1 MIELTILEQRRAS
14 FWRRREH
21 ERLSPRYL
29 LRESDELMFWLEE
42 CLVQGLRI
50 VPGWIMPRL
59 VRLLA
64 RADAELPRKLEGERR
79 PAAVMEILYQAQE
92 RLMEQ
97 SVNSRRPGRII
108 PLFRPGA
115 RRLLPEGEACLPQR

>member
-14 FWRRREH
+14 YWRRRDH
-21 ERLSPRYL
+21 ERPSPRHL
-29 LRESDELMFWLEE
+29 LHESDELMYWLEE

-50 VPGWIMPRL
+50 VPGWLMPRL

-64 RADAELPRKLEGERR
+64 RADAELPRNLNGERR
-79 PAAVMEILYQAQE
+79 PAELMEILYQAQE

-97 SVNSRRPGRII
+97 SVTTRRPARII
-108 PLFRPGA
+108 PLLRQVPRPP
-115 RRLLPEGEACLPQR
+115 R

>member
-14 FWRRREH
+14 YWRRRDH
-21 ERLSPRYL
+21 ERPSPRHL
-29 LRESDELMFWLEE
+29 LRESDELMYWLEE

-50 VPGWIMPRL
+50 VPGWLMPRL

-64 RADAELPRKLEGERR
+64 NADAELPRNLNGERR
-79 PAAVMEILYQAQE
+79 PAEVMEVLYQAQE

-97 SVNSRRPGRII
+97 SMGGRQPARII
-108 PLFRPGA
+108 PLPPPGA
-115 RRLLPEGEACLPQR
+115 RRPR

>member
-14 FWRRREH
+14 YWRRRDQEKP
-21 ERLSPRYL
+21 SPRHL

-50 VPGWIMPRL
+50 VPGWLMPRL

-64 RADAELPRKLEGERR
+64 RADAELPRLMDGERR
-79 PAAVMEILYQAQE
+79 PAELMEILYLAQE

-97 SVNSRRPGRII
+97 SVHARLPARIV
-108 PLFRPGA
+108 PLFRQGS
-115 RRLLPEGEACLPQR
+115 RRSAH

>member
-1 MIELTILEQRRAS
+1 MIELTILEQRRATY
-14 FWRRREH
+14 WRRRDH
-21 ERLSPRYL
+21 ERPSPRYL

-42 CLVQGLRI
+42 CLVQGLGI
-50 VPGWIMPRL
+50 VPGWVMPRL

-64 RADAELPRKLEGERR
+64 RADAELPRKRDGERR

-97 SVNSRRPGRII
+97 SMTSRKPARVI
-108 PLFRPGA
+108 PLFRGGS
-115 RRLLPEGEACLPQR
+115 RRPVN

>member
-14 FWRRREH
+14 YWRRRED
-21 ERLSPRYL
+21 ERPSARYL

-50 VPGWIMPRL
+50 VPGWLMPRL

-64 RADAELPRKLEGERR
+64 RADAELPRTLEGERR
-79 PAAVMEILYQAQE
+79 PAELMEVLYQAQE
-92 RLMEQ
+92 RLMEL
-97 SVNSRRPGRII
+97 SVSARQPAPVI
-108 PLFRPGA
+108 PLFRHSS
-115 RRLLPEGEACLPQR
+115 RRSAP

>member
-1 MIELTILEQRRAS
+1 MIEMTILEQRRAS
-14 FWRRREH
+14 YWRRRDQ
-21 ERLSPRYL
+21 ERPSPRYL

-50 VPGWIMPRL
+50 VPGWLMPRL

-64 RADAELPRKLEGERR
+64 RADAEFPRMIDGERR
-79 PAAVMEILYQAQE
+79 PAELMEILYQAQE

-97 SVNSRRPGRII
+97 SVNARLPARVI
-108 PLFRPGA
+108 PLFRSA
-115 RRLLPEGEACLPQR
+115 SRRSR